1 MGYWVYGVL
10 DNKAGKANQAWF
22 DIPNGWTA
30 DAFGTV
36 SFGASSSGGGGGD
49 SELLLHGFCVS
60 GSHKGHDWG
69 QIHSCIVPQGV
80 TITVTTNRGISHLR
94 YRRQS
99 NR

>member
-10 DNKAGKANQAWF
+10 DNKAGKANQGWF

-36 SFGASSSGGGGGD
+36 SFGAHSSGGGGGD

-60 GSHKGHDWG
+60 GSHKGSDWG

>member
-10 DNKAGKANQAWF
+10 DNKAGKANQVWF

-60 GSHKGHDWG
+60 GS
-69 QIHSCIVPQGV
+69 
-80 TITVTTNRGISHLR
+80 
-94 YRRQS
+94 
-99 NR
+99 

>member
-10 DNKAGKANQAWF
+10 DNKAGKASQGWF

-60 GSHKGHDWG
+60 GSHKGYDWG
-69 QIHSCIVPQGV
+69 QIHSCIVPQGAV
-80 TITVTTNRGISHLR
+80 ITVSTNRGVAHLR
-94 YRRQS
+94 YRRLS

>member
-10 DNKAGKANQAWF
+10 DNKAGKANQGWF

-36 SFGASSSGGGGGD
+36 SFGAHSSGGGGGD

-60 GSHKGHDWG
+60 GSHKGSDWG
-69 QIHSCIVPQGV
+69 HIHSCIVPQGV

>member
-10 DNKAGKANQAWF
+10 DNKAGKANQVWF

-80 TITVTTNRGISHLR
+80 TITVTTNRGSLIFVIDV
-94 YRRQS
+94 
-99 NR
+99 